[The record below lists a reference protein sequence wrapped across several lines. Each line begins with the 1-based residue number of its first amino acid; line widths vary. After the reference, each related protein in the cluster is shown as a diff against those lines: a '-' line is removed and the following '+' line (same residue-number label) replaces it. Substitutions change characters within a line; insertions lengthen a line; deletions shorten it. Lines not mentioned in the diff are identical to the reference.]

1 MREQEFLT
9 IQHQILA
16 LAPIV
21 AEMDLVEFIDTIEQ
35 ADTIGPM
42 LAPSLW
48 MRKHEDMDRIR
59 QLAEALLPF
68 RRAVLKMREEARDAG
83 R

>member
-9 IQHQILA
+9 IQHQIVA
-16 LAPIV
+16 LAPLV
-21 AEMDLVEFIDTIEQ
+21 AEMDLPEFVDTIEQ
-35 ADTIGPM
+35 ADTIGPL

-48 MRKHEDMDRIR
+48 MAQHQDMDRIR

-68 RRAVLKMREEARDAG
+68 RRAVLKMREG
-83 R
+83 RRP